1 MWTFDNDLFKISIL
15 RNIITPD
22 MSVLDLCLNW
32 SLEKR
37 ADHFKIGA
45 RIPADLIGALR
56 EAKDSYD
63 LETLDRAWECLI
75 STYQK
80 ILNCS
85 GGNQLRAP
93 FNGVNRSQMQDVNV
107 FDVPIDM
114 VPVDGL
120 QVIVD
125 AYFLANP

>member
-1 MWTFDNDLFKISIL
+1 
-15 RNIITPD
+15 
-22 MSVLDLCLNW
+22 
-32 SLEKR
+32 
-37 ADHFKIGA
+37 
-45 RIPADLIGALR
+45 
-56 EAKDSYD
+56 
-63 LETLDRAWECLI
+63 LETLDREGECLI

-80 ILNCS
+80 SLNCS

-125 AYFLANP
+125 VYFLANP